1 MMQFGVL
8 YIDDE
13 IHNLNSFKAAF
24 RRDFN
29 IHVAQSARE
38 GRKILEQNEIAV
50 IVTDQRMPVMTGIEF
65 LESIIPVYP
74 DTIRI
79 LLTGFSDINAVMDAI
94 NRGQV
99 YKYLVKPWRLPERP
113 YKPKTRI
120 FEYFLPGTSTVQLP
134 LSSISASPT
143 KLFLGERDITQE
155 SPSPP
160 PVISQ
165 RCGAAPPCQVY
176 IC

>member
-1 MMQFGVL
+1 MEIGVL

-13 IHNLNSFKAAF
+13 ANNLNSFKAAF

-29 IHVAQSARE
+29 IYTASSARE
-38 GRKILEQNEIAV
+38 GRKILDAYEIGV
-50 IVTDQRMPVMTGIEF
+50 IITDQRMPGMTGIEF

-99 YKYLVKPWRLPERP
+99 YKYLVKPWQNDELKMYIENSLEIYNLRKDNKELARKLQLATLELER
-113 YKPKTRI
+113 I
-120 FEYFLPGTSTVQLP
+120 
-134 LSSISASPT
+134 
-143 KLFLGERDITQE
+143 
-155 SPSPP
+155 SPP
-160 PVISQ
+160 KK
-165 RCGAAPPCQVY
+165 
-176 IC
+176 

>member
-1 MMQFGVL
+1 MEIGVL

-13 IHNLNSFKAAF
+13 ANNLNSFKAAF

-29 IHVAQSARE
+29 IYTASSARE
-38 GRKILEQNEIAV
+38 GRKILDTYEIGV
-50 IVTDQRMPVMTGIEF
+50 IITDQRMPGMTGIEF

-99 YKYLVKPWRLPERP
+99 YKYLVKPWQNDELKMYIENSLEIYNLRKENKELARKLQLATLELERVNS
-113 YKPKTRI
+113 PK
-120 FEYFLPGTSTVQLP
+120 
-134 LSSISASPT
+134 
-143 KLFLGERDITQE
+143 K
-155 SPSPP
+155 
-160 PVISQ
+160 
-165 RCGAAPPCQVY
+165 
-176 IC
+176 

>member
-1 MMQFGVL
+1 MDFGVL
-8 YIDDE
+8 YVDDE

-38 GRKILEQNEIAV
+38 GRKILDQNEIAV
-50 IVTDQRMPVMTGIEF
+50 IVTDQRMPGMTGIEF

-99 YKYLVKPWRLPERP
+99 YKYLVKPWADEELKMYIQNAIEIYHLRKENRELSQKLE
-113 YKPKTRI
+113 KANK
-120 FEYFLPGTSTVQLP
+120 QLEA
-134 LSSISASPT
+134 LTKT
-143 KLFLGERDITQE
+143 KL
-155 SPSPP
+155 
-160 PVISQ
+160 
-165 RCGAAPPCQVY
+165 
-176 IC
+176 

>member
-1 MMQFGVL
+1 MTQFGVL

-29 IHVAQSARE
+29 IFVAQSARD
-38 GRKILEQNEIAV
+38 GRKILDQNEIAV

-79 LLTGFSDINAVMDAI
+79 LLTGFSDVNAVMDAI

-99 YKYLVKPWRLPERP
+99 YKYLVKPWADEELKMYIQNAIEIYHLRKENRDLAKKLE
-113 YKPKTRI
+113 KANK
-120 FEYFLPGTSTVQLP
+120 QL
-134 LSSISASPT
+134 
-143 KLFLGERDITQE
+143 E
-155 SPSPP
+155 SLAKA
-160 PVISQ
+160 
-165 RCGAAPPCQVY
+165 RF
-176 IC
+176 